1 MGRRTCEE
9 TGCFPIQPD
18 HTRSPPCTTQQRGI
32 LLVSL
37 PRVPTANHTFIQADP
52 GMFPRAGPGPE
63 AHGRHGAAV
72 QRGPA
77 PAKPL
82 SAGGSPPHT
91 ARPSRPRGRQPLP
104 CSHRGR
110 LRGAPPPPPPA
121 AGGRC
126 QDEAEEAEARAG
138 SSRLSPGPP
147 GVAVPAPTPRLEA
160 EEAAAAPPARR
171 SHGPAGPERPDGR

>member
-1 MGRRTCEE
+1 MWR
-9 TGCFPIQPD
+9 QAA
-18 HTRSPPCTTQQRGI
+18 SLSSQTTAAALPAQQRGI

-37 PRVPTANHTFIQADP
+37 PRVPTANHTFIRADP
-52 GMFPRAGPGPE
+52 GMFPRAGPSPE

-91 ARPSRPRGRQPLP
+91 ARPSRLRGRQPLP

-110 LRGAPPPPPPA
+110 LRGAPPPPA

>member
-1 MGRRTCEE
+1 
-9 TGCFPIQPD
+9 
-18 HTRSPPCTTQQRGI
+18 
-32 LLVSL
+32 
-37 PRVPTANHTFIQADP
+37 
-52 GMFPRAGPGPE
+52 MFPRAGPGPE